1 MRPRA
6 SLRYSWTMSRAQAP
20 EGLCFRHPTRPARR
34 KCFHC
39 RRSICPRCQMRSEGH
54 IFCSDH
60 CVRGHR
66 RHVRWERFSRWNRTA
81 LHGWWLRVL
90 LLAALLSAGG
100 ATLWLSTRFDRFL
113 YTPPEVGSS
122 LRPKRASE
130 AGIDRE
136 RLDWDAE
143 GPVVIEQP
151 APGAAVQ
158 GNRLT
163 VEGRAPREAMVGLYV
178 NGQRQAVQLSAD
190 GAWRFEG
197 IPLPARQTLLQ
208 ARYFD
213 NRGNSAFSPA
223 VLVTL
228 APSLPPA
235 PPLPEVIPEPEL
247 PPAPA
252 LDIARASTDRKEVL
266 LTFDGGSNANSTPAI
281 LDILKA
287 HGIRATMFLTG
298 EFIQRY
304 PELVRRIAREGHT
317 VGNHTFSH
325 PHLTSFSFN
334 GRQSTLPGVTPEFL
348 HSQLSRAAGLYQLA
362 TDRTLSPYWRAP
374 FGEYN
379 GAILRWGA
387 DAGWRH
393 VYWTPH
399 MDTLD
404 WVANPSD
411 PLFRTP
417 AQILAGLLRQSRQ
430 APAGMNGGIVLMHL
444 GTEREGESRADTVLE
459 SLVKQLEADGYGFV
473 PVDRAQIAP

>member
-1 MRPRA
+1 
-6 SLRYSWTMSRAQAP
+6 
-20 EGLCFRHPTRPARR
+20 
-34 KCFHC
+34 
-39 RRSICPRCQMRSEGH
+39 MRSEGH

-66 RHVRWERFSRWNRTA
+66 RRARWERFARWNRMA

-90 LLAALLSAGG
+90 FLAGLLALGAATVWLSA
-100 ATLWLSTRFDRFL
+100 RFDRFL
-113 YTPPEVGSS
+113 YTAPEAGSS
-122 LRPKRASE
+122 FRPKRAAE

-136 RLDWDAE
+136 LLDWNTE
-143 GPVVIEQP
+143 GPVVIESP
-151 APGAAVQ
+151 AAGAAVP

-163 VEGRAPREAMVGLYV
+163 VEGRAPRETMVGLYV

-190 GAWRFEG
+190 GGWRFEDV
-197 IPLPARQTLLQ
+197 PLPARQTILQ

-213 NRGNSAFSPA
+213 NRGNSAFSRA

-235 PPLPEVIPEPEL
+235 PPLPEVIPEPEM

-252 LDIARASTDRKEVL
+252 LDLARASLGRREVL

-287 HGIRATMFLTG
+287 HRIHATMFLTG

-304 PELVRRIAREGHT
+304 PELVRRIAEEGHT

-325 PHLTSFSFN
+325 PHLTSYSFN
-334 GRQSTLPGVTPEFL
+334 GRQTTLPGVTADFL
-348 HSQLSRAAGLYQLA
+348 RSQLSRAAGLYQLV
-362 TDRTLSPYWRAP
+362 TDRPMSAYWRAP

-379 GAILRWGA
+379 GTILRWGA

-393 VYWTPH
+393 VYWSPH

-404 WVANPSD
+404 WVANPTD

-417 AQILAGLLRQSRQ
+417 AQILAGLLRQARQ
-430 APAGMNGGIVLMHL
+430 GPSGMNGGIVLMHL

-459 SLVKQLEADGYGFV
+459 SLVRQLEGDGYGFV
-473 PVDRAQIAP
+473 PVDRAEPAP